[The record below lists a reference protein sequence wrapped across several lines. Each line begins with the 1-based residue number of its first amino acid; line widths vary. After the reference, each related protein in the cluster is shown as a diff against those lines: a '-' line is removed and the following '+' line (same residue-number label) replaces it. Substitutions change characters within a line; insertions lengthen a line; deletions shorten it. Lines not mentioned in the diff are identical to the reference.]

1 MWIRLLVR
9 GRKAPAY
16 RKRWGERY
24 GFYRRPLKPGGIMLH
39 SVSVGETLAAIPL
52 VRALRHQSAF
62 GTDVQH
68 IYLPYDLPDALKRFL
83 NKVDPKLVL
92 IMENELWPNLIAA
105 LHKRH
110 IPLVIANARLSAR
123 SA

>member
-1 MWIRLLVR
+1 MLELLYTALLYLIQPLIWIRLWVR

-52 VRALRHQSAF
+52 VRSTSSLSRSAYYRN
-62 GTDVQH
+62 DH
-68 IYLPYDLPDALKRFL
+68 DADRLGARP
-83 NKVDPKLVL
+83 VR
-92 IMENELWPNLIAA
+92 LWQ
-105 LHKRH
+105 RCS
-110 IPLVIANARLSAR
+110 ARLLAL
-123 SA
+123 